1 MVLPHIG
8 LDETLI
14 GAFCLMPYSVRPL
27 NALAGR
33 AASAGAQP
41 QHGGVPQCHVLVVED
56 DVETLE
62 EFAELVEGLGYDC
75 WRASDARSAL
85 RMIAEDSR
93 IGIVVTDIQMPGMDG
108 LSFLDQLSARF
119 AFIRPIVPVVVT
131 GHSTVAAAVQAMR
144 ANAIDF
150 LSKPVSRDEY
160 NSALRRASS
169 RWAQMVGQLRLAM
182 LTGAADT
189 FSPGSESLP
198 VESAPVREGPAKDP
212 TDEELQA
219 LVRSLISSRLRRS
232 DFFSADLFA
241 DPAWDILLDLASA
254 RLAGKAVP
262 VSSACAAAFV
272 PTSTALRWI
281 RHLVKAGL
289 VKRWTDPSDRRRDL
303 VELNDHAM
311 DAMRSYLV
319 GLFQRRNAA
328 RLPL

>member
-1 MVLPHIG
+1 
-8 LDETLI
+8 
-14 GAFCLMPYSVRPL
+14 MPYSVRPL

-33 AASAGAQP
+33 GAAQP
-41 QHGGVPQCHVLVVED
+41 SQQAHGGVPQCHVLVVD
-56 DVETLE
+56 DDAAMLE
-62 EFAELVEGLGYDC
+62 EYVELVEGLGYDC
-75 WRASDARSAL
+75 WSASDARTAL
-85 RMIAEDSR
+85 RMVSEDSR

-108 LSFLDQLSARF
+108 LSFLDQLAARF

-131 GHSTVAAAVQAMR
+131 GHASVAAAVEAMR

-150 LSKPVSRDEY
+150 LTKPVSREDY
-160 NSALRRASS
+160 SGALRRASA
-169 RWAQMVGQLRLAM
+169 RWAQLVGQLRLAM
-182 LTGAADT
+182 LTGAADH
-189 FSPGSESLP
+189 FVSMPEA
-198 VESAPVREGPAKDP
+198 SAATAEIAAPRDVAVKDP
-212 TDEELQA
+212 TDEDLQS

-262 VSSACAAAFV
+262 VSSACAAASV

-289 VKRWTDPSDRRRDL
+289 VRRWTDPSDRRRDL

-311 DAMRSYLV
+311 EAMRSYLV
-319 GLFQRRNAA
+319 GLFQRRSAA